1 MQIGWM
7 APRGIFLIGPV
18 TNPNRTFR
26 LLPTYVHTFD
36 FPLATTGSGRLS
48 GRGEEYLSE
57 GVKWKFPAC
66 GNRSQS
72 EMLVQFEF
80 NFIHCI
86 CHIAQSQVNRLS
98 HDNVAIDSYRYWVL
112 GSTYS
117 DLGRIVWGRTLSLSH
132 ASPPTDNNGRCR
144 IR

>member
-18 TNPNRTFR
+18 TNPNRTCR

-36 FPLATTGSGRLS
+36 FPLATTGSGRRLS

-98 HDNVAIDSYRYWVL
+98 HDNVAIDSYRYWVV
-112 GSTYS
+112 
-117 DLGRIVWGRTLSLSH
+117 RIVTWVALCGEELCRCPMHPT
-132 ASPPTDNNGRCR
+132 PTDNNGRCR